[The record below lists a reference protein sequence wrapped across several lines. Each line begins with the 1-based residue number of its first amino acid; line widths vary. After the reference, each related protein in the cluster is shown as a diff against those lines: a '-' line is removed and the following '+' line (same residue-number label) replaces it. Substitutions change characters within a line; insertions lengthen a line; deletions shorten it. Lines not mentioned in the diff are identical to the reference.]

1 MAMFFGGGGGGRRI
15 PAEAGMNRFV
25 LNMRYPGAERVPG
38 AVLWMG
44 GTGGPTAVPGTYQV
58 RLTVGNKTK
67 IASWQWKKDPRV
79 RATQQDYQLQF
90 DFLIQ
95 IRDKLTEVNTSI
107 IQIRSL
113 KKQIGD
119 LVAKIKGQEKLER
132 ITEEGQRIIG
142 KLQEIEDVLIQS
154 QSKSGQDPLNY
165 PIMLDN
171 KIAAL
176 ASVVGMGDARPTG
189 QSYQV
194 FRDLSSRADTQIGQ
208 LNLLLKRDIPDFNA
222 MVRNADIPAVLIKK

>member
-1 MAMFFGGGGGGRRI
+1 
-15 PAEAGMNRFV
+15 
-25 LNMRYPGAERVPG
+25 
-38 AVLWMG
+38 
-44 GTGGPTAVPGTYQV
+44 VPGTYQV

-67 IASWQWKKDPRV
+67 IASWQWKKDPRI
-79 RATQQDYQLQF
+79 RANQKDFQLQF

-119 LVAKIKGQEKLER
+119 LLAKVKGQEKMEK
-132 ITEEGQRIIG
+132 IAEEGGRIIQ
-142 KLQEIEDVLIQS
+142 KLQDIEDVLIQS
-154 QSKSGQDPLNY
+154 KSKSGQDPLNY

-176 ASVVGMGDARPTG
+176 ASVVGMADARPTG

-194 FRDLSSRADTQIGQ
+194 FRELSSQADTQIGQ